1 MVKKTITYNDFN
13 DNQRTEDYYF
23 HLSRAEL
30 MELEASVDGGWL
42 ESMKRIIS
50 AQNTPA
56 IMREFKK
63 IILSSYGEKSPDGKR
78 FIKSSELSKAF
89 SETEAYS
96 DMFVELFQHPDLA
109 AKFFTGILPAE
120 FQEKFTAAISG
131 EATALP
137 MQS

>member
-56 IMREFKK
+56 IMQEFKK

-78 FIKSSELSKAF
+78 FVKSPELSKAF

-96 DMFVELFQHPDLA
+96 DMFVELFEHPDRA

-120 FQEKFTAAISG
+120 FQEKFTATISG
-131 EATALP
+131 EVTALP
-137 MQS
+137 TQS